1 MRYNVWKK
9 KFKIY
14 LFLLFPPPTTF
25 SPVRLK
31 VQLSLFL
38 FLFLITFVRDSN
50 PIDFPKKRQ
59 NLWNSLFSRDQKIE
73 RTIGEKFRNVN
84 SKLDPM
90 MNDESVT
97 FKRFIRLGL
106 KKSSLFQQLSIND
119 TVISLKCLQEIWWKT
134 KRTYLWKI
142 KFHKITS
149 KENTSFLFNMFPTRA
164 IRIWKSCKNS

>member
-38 FLFLITFVRDSN
+38 FLITFVRDSN
-50 PIDFPKKRQ
+50 PIDFRKKRQ

-106 KKSSLFQQLSIND
+106 KKSSLFQEISIND
-119 TVISLKCLQEIWWKT
+119 TVISFKMSSRNL
-134 KRTYLWKI
+134 
-142 KFHKITS
+142 
-149 KENTSFLFNMFPTRA
+149 M
-164 IRIWKSCKNS
+164 KN